1 MIHRLEQTNNK
12 DVDLAWESWLQY
24 YDDAVEAYVYLEL
37 LYENQI
43 YHPVFTLKWDVWKE
57 KKEASLDKS

>member
-1 MIHRLEQTNNK
+1 MLMLHRLEQTNNK

-24 YDDAVEAYVYLEL
+24 YDDAVEAYVYLKL

-43 YHPVFTLKWDVWKE
+43 YHPVFTLK
-57 KKEASLDKS
+57 